1 MKKLSKSSERFSF
14 QKLFFDKV
22 KDEKTKKELREH
34 MENLTKSISDK
45 EQDPNWQKNNLE
57 YDLRTTDWILEK
69 VRNSDVYAQ
78 SLYAALCNNDFTKN
92 EIFPILKEET
102 WSCSWR
108 YAGGIIANMQQKGDY
123 IDWYC
128 SGIYDS
134 NNFFDKNQME
144 PLSDNDSTPKAI
156 PIVEGVVTDEVRND
170 LLRLGWVVIND
181 YT

>member
-14 QKLFFDKV
+14 QKLSFDKV

-144 PLSDNDSTPKAI
+144 PLSENDSTPKAI